1 MLRFLYELCWTMV
14 RGELPFQ
21 KFKVALDS
29 VVFTDRASGEELG
42 SCLADIVTQMAQDV
56 RFSFDANLLICIW
69 LLRKCVTRGGT

>member
-1 MLRFLYELCWTMV
+1 M
-14 RGELPFQ
+14 
-21 KFKVALDS
+21 ALDS

-69 LLRKCVTRGGT
+69 FLRNV

>member
-1 MLRFLYELCWTMV
+1 M
-14 RGELPFQ
+14 
-21 KFKVALDS
+21 ALDS